1 MRIMLVHES
10 LNIEIE
16 ITGIKNLI
24 KNKCAKKK
32 KNLSEEKDLV
42 TSQGPLWSGFTTL
55 SQIRGLIL
63 FTIPRELLAVIS

>member
-10 LNIEIE
+10 INSVRE

-32 KNLSEEKDLV
+32 LSEEKDLV
-42 TSQGPLWSGFTTL
+42 TSQGPLWSRFNTL
-55 SQIRGLIL
+55 SQIRGLIF
-63 FTIPRELLAVIS
+63 FTIPRELLTVIS